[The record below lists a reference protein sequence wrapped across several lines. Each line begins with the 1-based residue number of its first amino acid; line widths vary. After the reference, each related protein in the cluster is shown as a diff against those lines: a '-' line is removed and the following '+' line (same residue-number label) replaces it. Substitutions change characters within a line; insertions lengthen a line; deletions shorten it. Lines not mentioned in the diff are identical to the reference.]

1 MKIGAAYIR
10 VSTERQDEYSPE
22 SQLKLIRAEADRRDI
37 PVPDE
42 YVFYDDGISGRKA
55 EKRPEFIRMISLA
68 KSKDKPFD
76 VIFVWKF
83 SRFARNQEES
93 IVYKSLLKRNNVD
106 VVSISEPMV
115 DGPFG
120 TLIERIIEWMDEYYS
135 IRLSGEVRRGMIERA
150 SRGLPNAA
158 PPIGYRIQDG
168 EYIIH
173 PEEAEVVKRIFAEY
187 TSGRKVFAIVQDL
200 RSEGF
205 VRANGNPIDYRG
217 AYYILNNPVYTG
229 KTRWSKDGRKASRR
243 IYNAP
248 EEIIAQGNHDPI
260 IDDDTW
266 EKAQAE
272 LARRKEINQRYAH
285 GWANH
290 ENMLR
295 GVLKCSNCG
304 ATLVLH
310 YSDNGFNCQNYCRGR
325 CAVSHYIRVNKI
337 TDMVLKQITEDAD
350 ALQLNAKIKPAEG
363 EKKETVNYD
372 KLIIREKTK
381 LQRAKEAY
389 QAGID
394 SIDEYRA
401 TRQAVESKIEEY
413 RQKQAEQGETSEEH
427 QQKKAKAISEALKIL
442 KSPDADEALKNEVM
456 KSIVKKIIFYRPTE
470 TIEIFYQ
477 D

>member
-37 PVPDE
+37 LVPDE

-55 EKRPEFIRMISLA
+55 EKRPEFIRMIGLA
-68 KSKDKPFD
+68 KSKDRPFD
-76 VIFVWKF
+76 IIFVWKF

-106 VVSISEPMV
+106 VVSISEPMI

-135 IRLSGEVRRGMIERA
+135 IRLSGEVKRGLTERA
-150 SRGLPNAA
+150 LRGLPNVS
-158 PPIGYRIQDG
+158 PPIGYRIQNG
-168 EYIIH
+168 EYIVH

-187 TSGRKVFAIVQDL
+187 IAGKKVFRIVQDL

-229 KTRWSKDGRKASRR
+229 KTRWSQDGRKASQR
-243 IYNAP
+243 IYNDPA
-248 EEIIAQGNHDPI
+248 EIIAQGKHEPI

-266 EKAQAE
+266 EKTQAE
-272 LARRKEINQRYAH
+272 LASRKVINQRYAH
-285 GWANH
+285 GWVNH

-310 YSDNGFNCQNYCRGR
+310 NSDKGFNCQNYCRGR
-325 CAVSHYIRVNKI
+325 CAVSHYISIKKI
-337 TDMVLKQITEDAD
+337 TDMVLKQLAEDAD
-350 ALQLNAKIKPAEG
+350 EMRSKAKIKPSEG
-363 EKKETVNYD
+363 QKKETVNYD
-372 KLIIREKTK
+372 KLISREKTK

-394 SIDEYRA
+394 SITEYRS
-401 TRQAVESKIEEY
+401 TRQAVEGKIEEY
-413 RQKQAEQGETSEEH
+413 KRKRAEQGATSEDH
-427 QQKKAKAISEALKIL
+427 QRRRAKAISEALKIL
-442 KSPDADEALKNEVM
+442 KSPDTDEALKNEVM
-456 KSIVKKIIFYRPTE
+456 KSIVKKIVFYRPTE
-470 TIEIFYQ
+470 KIEIFYQ
-477 D
+477 N